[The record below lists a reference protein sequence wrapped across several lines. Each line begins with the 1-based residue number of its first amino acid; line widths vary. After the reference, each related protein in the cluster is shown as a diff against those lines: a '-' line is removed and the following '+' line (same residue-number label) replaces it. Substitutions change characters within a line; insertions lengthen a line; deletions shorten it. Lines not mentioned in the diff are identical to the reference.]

1 MKRTTH
7 QFPRLVALNL
17 LVIFLISCGTSY
29 SNIKKENPEPPSIEA
44 PAVSPQK
51 IMLALLLDTSNSMDG
66 LIEQAKSQLWTIVN
80 ELSAAKCTDGTR
92 PEVKIAL
99 FEYGNDGL
107 PAAEGYIRMVTNLTG
122 DLDEISEKLFNLTT
136 NGGDEYCGHVI
147 QKSIKKLDWSES
159 NADLKMIFIAGNE
172 PFTQG
177 SVSYQMAC
185 HLAKEKD
192 IIVNTIFCGDFNEGI
207 RTTWKQ
213 GADLTGGSYMS
224 IGQNQQTVY
233 VNTPYDDKI
242 DRLNDEVNKTYI
254 QYGRKGQAKK
264 ELQLRQDNNASS
276 YGQANKAKRSISKSS
291 HIYKNQEW
299 DLVDAAEDNESI
311 IAEAEEEYLPE
322 EMKGKTVQQKKDYVS
337 KQSNKRTALQKE
349 IRELGTKR
357 KQYIAQNQ
365 PTNDSENMLDK
376 VMVNSIKKIA
386 KTKQLIFE

>member
-17 LVIFLISCGTSY
+17 LVIILFSCGASY
-29 SNIKKENPEPPSIEA
+29 SNNDKENPEPPSMEA
-44 PAVSPQK
+44 AAISPQK

-107 PAAEGYIRMVTNLTG
+107 PSSEGYIRMVTNLTS
-122 DLDEISEKLFNLTT
+122 DLDEISQKLFNLTT
-136 NGGDEYCGHVI
+136 NGGDEYCGLVI
-147 QKSIKKLDWSES
+147 QKSIHKLDWSDS
-159 NADLKMIFIAGNE
+159 KADLKMIFIAGNE

-177 SVSYQMAC
+177 SLSYQIAC
-185 HLAKEKD
+185 NLAKEKD
-192 IIVNTIFCGDFNEGI
+192 IVVNTIFCGDFNEGI
-207 RTTWKQ
+207 RTTWKH
-213 GADLTGGSYMS
+213 GADITGGSYMS

-242 DRLNDEVNKTYI
+242 DRLNDAVNKTYI
-254 QYGRKGQAKK
+254 QYGRKGKSKK
-264 ELQLRQDNNASS
+264 ELQLQQDNNAAS
-276 YGQANKAKRSISKSS
+276 YGRANKAKRSISKSS

-299 DLVDAAEDNESI
+299 DLVDAAEEDESI
-311 IAEAEEEYLPE
+311 IADADEQYLPE

-337 KQSNKRTALQKE
+337 QQSKKRTALQKQ
-349 IRELGTKR
+349 IRELGAKR

-365 PTNDSENMLDK
+365 PANDSENMLDK

-386 KTKQLIFE
+386 KTKNLTFE